1 MRIRHRPLTLL
12 LAGFMVAGCAETS
25 PDTSRTEDTG
35 AVPETAPDAAT
46 AGAASGDVVE
56 ATSLLGEPLARP
68 EVTGEPLETY
78 RANLDA
84 ALADRE
90 ANPDDAEAW
99 IWVGRRLAYLG
110 RYTEAIEVYTEG
122 HERWPEDPR
131 FLRHRGH
138 RHITIRELEN
148 AERDFE
154 AAWSLIEAAGS
165 PDRVE
170 PDGLPNARGVPV
182 STLHSNIRYHLALAR
197 YLQGGFEG
205 AAEAW
210 RADVEAAVNP
220 DMTVASSYWLWLT
233 LSRLGRDAEAA
244 AVLEPIDADME
255 IIENTAYHEL
265 LLLFKGELEPS
276 DLLGSGEDAL
286 QNTTTAYGVAAWHL
300 VNGRD
305 EIANEM
311 FARIVSGDGPWAAF
325 GYLAAEAELSR

>member
-1 MRIRHRPLTLL
+1 MMQMTRGPLVLL
-12 LAGFMVAGCAETS
+12 VAAL
-25 PDTSRTEDTG
+25 
-35 AVPETAPDAAT
+35 AAT
-46 AGAASGDVVE
+46 ACADASSDAPEGVVE
-56 ATSLLGEPLARP
+56 ATSLLGDPLLRP
-68 EVTGEPLETY
+68 AITGETLAIYQTNLE
-78 RANLDA
+78 A
-84 ALADRE
+84 ALADR
-90 ANPDDAEAW
+90 AADPDDADAW

-110 RYTEAIEVYTEG
+110 RYREAIDVYTEG

-138 RHITIRELEN
+138 RHLTIRELEA

-154 AAWSLIEAAGS
+154 AAWSLIEAAGT
-165 PDRVE
+165 PDQVE
-170 PDGLPNARGVPV
+170 PDGLPNALGIPV

-197 YLQGGFEG
+197 YLQGDFEG

-233 LSRLGRDAEAA
+233 LSRLGRDARAA
-244 AVLEPIDADME
+244 AVLEPIDAEIE
-255 IIENTAYHEL
+255 IIENTAYHDL
-265 LLLFKGELEPS
+265 LLLFRGDLEPA

-305 EIANEM
+305 EVANEM
-311 FARIVSGDGPWAAF
+311 FEGIVSGDGPWAAF
-325 GYLAAEAELSR
+325 GYLAAEAELTG